1 MCFFKIYY
9 LFLGT
14 KEQCLKEEQQ
24 MIEDEASQF
33 DTYMPYTAEE
43 FVELSSNEEPSG
55 NEDASQSEVENIP
68 DARPKKRKRVR
79 KKVFLV

>member
-1 MCFFKIYY
+1 MNV
-9 LFLGT
+9 LFQNILGT

-33 DTYMPYTAEE
+33 DTYMPYTEEE
-43 FVELSSNEEPSG
+43 FVELLSNEEPSG
-55 NEDASQSEVENIP
+55 NEDASESEVENIP

-79 KKVFLV
+79 KKAFLV